1 VVAFVNTAA
10 LAILGAAFIVPG
22 ISGMDSIHW
31 NSVPVAFILHLCAHA
46 ALSLLK
52 SEE

>member
-22 ISGMDSIHW
+22 ISGMDSIH
-31 NSVPVAFILHLCAHA
+31 
-46 ALSLLK
+46 
-52 SEE
+52 